1 MSPGE
6 LRRLC
11 GEADWVTLVLP
22 RKAPPAGYGV
32 RLLNRTGPVGEILNV
47 KELPDGSC
55 EVCARFESAAVLTT
69 LNQLEAAANGK

>member
-1 MSPGE
+1 MSPEE
-6 LRRLC
+6 LRRMC
-11 GEADWVTLVLP
+11 SEGEHVLLVLP
-22 RKAPPAGYGV
+22 RKAPPSGFGV
-32 RLLNRTGPVGEILNV
+32 RLLGRTGPVGEIMNV

>member
-1 MSPGE
+1 M
-6 LRRLC
+6 
-11 GEADWVTLVLP
+11 
-22 RKAPPAGYGV
+22 
-32 RLLNRTGPVGEILNV
+32 NV